1 MEKWEVQVRY
11 FGRSTHV
18 RHVEMR
24 RAAWTRLHAFQMNFF
39 PRHDQI
45 RWDMGSL
52 LKNNNNNNFIQT
64 GLWSCEGTHPLAS
77 SSSSFGFRILYL
89 SFFYLCVY
97 YVVCGSIISLF
108 WVVHFSILCF
118 NFFSLFF
125 EPTWLAVRVRL
136 VTVFSSKT
144 IFYF

>member
-11 FGRSTHV
+11 FGCSTHV
-18 RHVEMR
+18 RHVETR
-24 RAAWTRLHAFQMNFF
+24 HATWTRLHAFELNFF

-45 RWDMGSL
+45 RWDMESL

-89 SFFYLCVY
+89 FFFLSLCVL
-97 YVVCGSIISLF
+97 CCM
-108 WVVHFSILCF
+108 WVYHFFVLGCPLLYF
-118 NFFSLFF
+118 
-125 EPTWLAVRVRL
+125 
-136 VTVFSSKT
+136 VF
-144 IFYF
+144 

>member
-1 MEKWEVQVRY
+1 MQY

-18 RHVEMR
+18 RHVETR
-24 RAAWTRLHAFQMNFF
+24 HATWTRLHAFELNFF

-89 SFFYLCVY
+89 FFFYLVCTML
-97 YVVCGSIISLF
+97 YVGLSFLCFGLSASLF
-108 WVVHFSILCF
+108 CVLI
-118 NFFSLFF
+118 FFSLFF
-125 EPTWLAVRVRL
+125 EPT
-136 VTVFSSKT
+136 
-144 IFYF
+144 